1 MRDCERE
8 TRLPALRRIGV
19 AVRGT
24 TVDFELTAPTYGTAM
39 IADDDSVWIAV
50 QPNWSDL
57 ATWIWWWLCPSDR
70 KSYVT
75 ITVGDGVGGVD
86 RVRTRAVRVAKK
98 HVRVRNLTKSML

>member
-1 MRDCERE
+1 MK
-8 TRLPALRRIGV
+8 
-19 AVRGT
+19 GT
-24 TVDFELTAPTYGTAM
+24 HVDFELTAPTYGTAM

-98 HVRVRNLTKSML
+98 HVRVRNLTKSVL